1 MSPPFPSPPSPPS
14 FFFSSHSLSGRAASE
29 GPIPQGT
36 APAETGSGSS
46 YNSEWIANHQ
56 GGTQGQLPPRSPRAR
71 LTGASP
77 RALFARSEPRGS
89 RSISAGPAWASPVTR
104 AGEQPGWKSWGCS
117 RSGLRCAWPVLV
129 CVRGF
134 VRAGEAWPALGAAR
148 DAAAAGPGV
157 GRSGVRG

>member
-56 GGTQGQLPPRSPRAR
+56 GLRWHPGAAFPPQPRAQV
-71 LTGASP
+71 TGDMMP
-77 RALFARSEPRGS
+77 RWFFGRAPSQPC
-89 RSISAGPAWASPVTR
+89 SA
-104 AGEQPGWKSWGCS
+104 AG
-117 RSGLRCAWPVLV
+117 
-129 CVRGF
+129 
-134 VRAGEAWPALGAAR
+134 
-148 DAAAAGPGV
+148 AAAAPAGPVTCAGEDL
-157 GRSGVRG
+157 GLEQVRAEV